1 MKKIINIERKPIII
15 DTDTAEV

>member
-1 MKKIINIERKPIII
+1 MKKIINIERKPIIA

>member
-15 DTDTAEV
+15 DTDTAKV